1 MNLWLLL
8 AVNSITLGG
17 LLFLLAAGFS
27 LIFGLMRIP
36 NLAHGS
42 FFMLGAYF
50 AVTLIRLG
58 MGFWPAALLAGLGVA
73 LFGGIVERLI
83 LRRLAGAE
91 LAQVLVTLGLSFMVA
106 DVCLMVWTGDP
117 IQIDTPAL
125 LRGATNV
132 AGLAFPTYRLAV
144 SIVAVIVAAA
154 LWILIERTRLG
165 AMIRA
170 GVDDPAMARV
180 TGIRVSRLFT
190 IVFCLGAWL
199 AGFAGVIGGP
209 ILSVYPG
216 LDQEMLPLAL
226 VVVILGGSGS
236 LLGCLAGSLIVGFL
250 YNFGQACFPSSPY
263 VVLFLPVLLS
273 SWWPTGLF
281 GRQTVEAPASPSPWR
296 SGDGALWVGSTYYV
310 NVASQILFYAIFAL
324 AVNVLAGYA
333 GIVSLGHAGLFGI
346 AAYAAA
352 KLLTGGYGHAS
363 VGAGALGVTLVA
375 AAAFAVLALRAR
387 RLASLGPSTG
397 RRSPPCWASPRP
409 SSSPPCQPAR
419 ASGTRD
425 QPRRMNALAPRLDDP
440 VRRVP
445 ALGLLER
452 RGRAALRLLQPVREP
467 AGGGAH
473 RLGRG
478 APDGHLGR
486 ERDAAGPG
494 RRRRA
499 GRGHEERRER
509 VHRALELR
517 PRRHLRRDRG
527 LHARGWCRTARPLV
541 RSRVRPPAG
550 CPGPTQKPWR
560 PRRARPRQVRGPA
573 GASGE
578 PRGGARHG
586 GSSSVLVAPAR
597 RRSST

>member
-1 MNLWLLL
+1 MNLPLLL

-83 LRRLAGAE
+83 LRRLAGTE

-117 IQIDTPAL
+117 IQIETPAL
-125 LRGATNV
+125 LRGATSV

-144 SIVAVIVAAA
+144 SVIAASVAAA
-154 LWILIERTRLG
+154 LWILIDRTRLG

-250 YNFGQACFPSSPY
+250 YNFGQAMLPELAY
-263 VVLFLPVLLS
+263 VVLFLPMLIVLVLR
-273 SWWPTGLF
+273 PQGLF
-281 GRQTVEAPASPSPWR
+281 GRPA
-296 SGDGALWVGSTYYV
+296 A
-310 NVASQILFYAIFAL
+310 
-324 AVNVLAGYA
+324 
-333 GIVSLGHAGLFGI
+333 
-346 AAYAAA
+346 
-352 KLLTGGYGHAS
+352 
-363 VGAGALGVTLVA
+363 
-375 AAAFAVLALRAR
+375 
-387 RLASLGPSTG
+387 
-397 RRSPPCWASPRP
+397 
-409 SSSPPCQPAR
+409 
-419 ASGTRD
+419 
-425 QPRRMNALAPRLDDP
+425 
-440 VRRVP
+440 
-445 ALGLLER
+445 
-452 RGRAALRLLQPVREP
+452 
-467 AGGGAH
+467 
-473 RLGRG
+473 
-478 APDGHLGR
+478 
-486 ERDAAGPG
+486 
-494 RRRRA
+494 
-499 GRGHEERRER
+499 
-509 VHRALELR
+509 
-517 PRRHLRRDRG
+517 
-527 LHARGWCRTARPLV
+527 
-541 RSRVRPPAG
+541 
-550 CPGPTQKPWR
+550 
-560 PRRARPRQVRGPA
+560 
-573 GASGE
+573 
-578 PRGGARHG
+578 
-586 GSSSVLVAPAR
+586 
-597 RRSST
+597 